1 MAAGNFIPY
10 DEFVFR
16 FARQEFNFLNGT
28 IEALLLDNAYT
39 PDTAAHTVLGDV
51 TGQEITDTDYAR
63 QTLANNTITQDG
75 SGRTVF
81 DADDV
86 DFGNAVSIAARYMV
100 IVLNTGV
107 ASTSYLM
114 GYVDL
119 NDGGTGNVSSTN
131 SDFDVAFS
139 ANGIH
144 RIDP

>member
-16 FARQEFNFLNGT
+16 LAQQEFDFLNGT
-28 IEALLLDNAYT
+28 MEAILLDDAYT
-39 PDTAAHTVLGDV
+39 PDTAAHTVIGDISS
-51 TGQEITDTDYAR
+51 QEISDTDYSR
-63 QTLANNTITQDG
+63 QTLANKSITQDG

-86 DFGNAVSIAARYMV
+86 DFGNSVSISARYMV
-100 IVLNTGV
+100 LALNTGTG
-107 ASTSYLM
+107 STSYLM

-139 ANGIH
+139 ADGIY

>member
-16 FARQEFNFLNGT
+16 LAQQEFDFLNGT
-28 IEALLLDNAYT
+28 MEAILLDDAYT
-39 PDTAAHTVLGDV
+39 PDTAAHTVIGDISS
-51 TGQEITDTDYAR
+51 QEIGDTDYSR
-63 QTLANNTITQDG
+63 QTLANKSITQDG

-86 DFGNAVSIAARYMV
+86 DFGNSVSISARYMV
-100 IVLNTGV
+100 LALNTGTG
-107 ASTSYLM
+107 STSYLM

-139 ANGIH
+139 ADGIY